1 MACLII
7 TYDVERVGDESARH
21 TRLIAAIQALGAWG
35 RVQSGVWIAQTDV
48 PVAVA
53 FDALME
59 HLDPEHPLLVA
70 QISGDVKP
78 QWANSLCDS
87 AWLRTRV

>member
-1 MACLII
+1 MQ
-7 TYDVERVGDESARH
+7 RVGEESLQQ

-35 RVQSGVWIAQTDV
+35 RVQSGVWIVETDV
-48 PVAVA
+48 PVPIA

-59 HLDPEHPLLVA
+59 HLDAEHPLLVA
-70 QISGDVKP
+70 QVSGEVKP